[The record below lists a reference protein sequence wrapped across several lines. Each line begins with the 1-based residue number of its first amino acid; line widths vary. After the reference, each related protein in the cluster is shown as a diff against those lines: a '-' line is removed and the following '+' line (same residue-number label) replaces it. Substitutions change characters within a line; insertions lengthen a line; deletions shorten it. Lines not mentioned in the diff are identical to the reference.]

1 MDSNLQTLLAQGGI
15 NVAVTLARFGDN
27 EALFLKFL
35 RRFPTD
41 STFTTLTAALQCQSY
56 DEIKAACHTL
66 KGVSGNLGLTP
77 LFEACSQ
84 MMVQLRADDL
94 VDTSDTFATI
104 QNAYRETIAMIAKL
118 DA

>member
-1 MDSNLQTLLAQGGI
+1 MDNNVQALLAQGGVNI
-15 NVAVTLARFGDN
+15 AATLARFGDN
-27 EALFLKFL
+27 EALFFKFL

-41 STFTTLTAALQCQSY
+41 PTFATLTTALQCQSY
-56 DEIKAACHTL
+56 EEIKAACHTL

-84 MMVQLRADDL
+84 MMAQLRADGP
-94 VDTSDTFATI
+94 VDTTDAFSAIQKAYHNTI
-104 QNAYRETIAMIAKL
+104 EMITKL